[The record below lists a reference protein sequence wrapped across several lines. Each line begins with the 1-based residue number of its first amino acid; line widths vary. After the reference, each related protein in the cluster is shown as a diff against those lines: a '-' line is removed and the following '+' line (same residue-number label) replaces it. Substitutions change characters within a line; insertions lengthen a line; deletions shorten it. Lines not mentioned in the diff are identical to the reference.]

1 MFVIAIGTMCQ
12 HKVSTAAWRVK
23 QKTRIES
30 MRSWAKGAAVLI
42 VLLGLTWSFGLLYIN
57 KHTLV
62 FAYLFTIFNSLQGVF
77 IFVFH
82 CLANEKVCP
91 WARA

>member
-1 MFVIAIGTMCQ
+1 MYPLCRTW
-12 HKVSTAAWRVK
+12 T
-23 QKTRIES
+23 
-30 MRSWAKGAAVLI
+30 KGAAVLI

-57 KHTLV
+57 KHTLI

-82 CLANEKVCP
+82 CLTNEKVKSISHRSNTTK
-91 WARA
+91 AVSDN